1 MQSNDLRDS
10 KQRNEEKTVNLPEN
24 IKRAASWN
32 NVSPVVLDNLVHD
45 FSSYTVDDITVNYKG
60 SEMLISQLYD
70 AAGAEADEQ
79 IEQEIFAFILDDN
92 KTVDF
97 AVSVINNLPEGHD
110 SRQQVAIAMRDVV
123 NKIERDD
130 RTYRA
135 VKRAHA
141 SCRWTVDVEVSDD
154 NIVSVNVATS

>member
-10 KQRNEEKTVNLPEN
+10 KQRKKEKIVNLPEN

-32 NVSPVVLDNLVHD
+32 NVSPMVLDSLVHD
-45 FSSYTVDDITVNYKG
+45 FSSYAVDNITVNYKG
-60 SEMLISQLYD
+60 SEVPINQLYD
-70 AAGAEADEQ
+70 AAGAEAAEQ
-79 IEQEIFAFILDDN
+79 IEQEIFAFILGDK
-92 KTVDF
+92 KTIDF

-110 SRQQVAIAMRDVV
+110 SRQQVATAMCDVV

-130 RTYRA
+130 STYSA

-141 SCRWTVDVEVSDD
+141 SCRWTVDVEVSDN
-154 NIVSVNVATS
+154 NIVYVNVATS